1 MAQTGFTPIQLYRT
15 TTASAVPVA
24 GNLAAGELAINLT
37 DKKLYAKDASN
48 NVFVLADASS
58 GGTTATNLAGGAAGS
73 LPYQTGA
80 NATTFR
86 AIGTAGQVLQ
96 VNSGATAPE
105 WVSSS
110 GTGNVA
116 RTTSPS
122 FTTPSLGAA
131 TATSINGL
139 TLTSSTGALTVANGK
154 TLTANSTLTLAGVD
168 GKTLTV
174 NSSLTLTGTDATTM
188 TFPTTSA
195 TLARTDA
202 GQTFTGTNVFSS
214 APQVSTLTSTRV
226 VYAGASGVLQDNAN
240 LTFDGTS
247 LTMGGNPTLS
257 AGTANGVLYLNG
269 SKVVTSG
276 SALTFDGTN
285 FATTGAST
293 GLRLIASSTDAG
305 GSVLQIDTTA
315 TAFGRVGG
323 STTMGY
329 VAGTQSLWTIGGSEQ
344 MRLTSTGLGIGTS
357 SPGNK
362 LHVDAGALAP
372 TSGAVARF
380 DTTATTAYNS
390 GAFVGGQLRLNYGN
404 ATSSYGGINFSNF
417 GATNQEFFGVVQ
429 NSSGYGSFVWQGFN
443 GTYGERM
450 RLDSSGNLGLGVTP
464 SFRLDVTDAASPSPI
479 RLTSAAGTSIRFD
492 TTRSFTVNRNWL
504 VGADHLTEGS
514 FAIIPSTAIGGGT
527 FSNSVYAV
535 GSNGIHTWSNGSGS
549 ELMRLN
555 STGLGIGT
563 SSPANKLSLS
573 VSGVSAAI
581 DGVNITNGT
590 VNGFIQTT
598 GASYSYR
605 GVGANYAWLG
615 SDGAG
620 PMYVGPAQL
629 QPLVLGS
636 GAFEYMRLD
645 ASGNLGL
652 GATPSAWGSGGN
664 FELVGAA
671 ITVNNGVGAYG
682 INIVNNAYYNGG
694 WKYKETFSAG
704 LYQIDNSQHKF
715 FIAPSG
721 TAGNAIS
728 FTQAMTL
735 DASGN
740 LLVGATSK
748 TAGGAGI
755 VDIRGGLTLS
765 AASAVNGGY
774 QQIDFAAG
782 VYAKAAIRGYSTGTT
797 DAGELRFYTSP
808 AGDVIQERARLD
820 SSGNLGLGVTPSAWA
835 TNWKALQ
842 IGQGHTSLVGRS
854 DAIVTYYGSNWLYD
868 GADKYIA
875 SGFASVYTQQ
885 SGQHIWLTAPSGTA
899 GNAISFTQAMT
910 LDASG
915 NLALGQTSA
924 AYRLDVLSGADVAI
938 RARTSNNSEVL
949 RVESTGTATA
959 AIRFLNTANNQVYI
973 QSDSGALALTTGNT
987 ERARIPAAGGMVV
1000 GTAALATT
1008 ATDGFLYVPTCAGT
1022 PTGTPTTQTG
1032 TAPIV
1037 VDTTNNKLYFYSG
1050 GQWRDAGP

>member
-48 NVFVLADASS
+48 NVFLLADASS
-58 GGTTATNLAGGAAGS
+58 GSTTAANLAGGAAGS

-257 AGTANGVLYLNG
+257 AGTANGVLFLNG

-285 FATTGAST
+285 L
-293 GLRLIASSTDAG
+293 GLG
-305 GSVLQIDTTA
+305 GTPNIYSGYTA
-315 TAFGRVGG
+315 MTLNNAVNGPILDLN
-323 STTMGY
+323 Y
-329 VAGTQSLWTIGGSEQ
+329 AGTRQGTFLALTNELRIGSIANIPFTFYQNGSEQ
-344 MRLTSTGLGIGTS
+344 MCLTSTGLGIGTS
-357 SPGNK
+357 SPSGQLSLGTNGSTQVGSQI
-362 LHVDAGALAP
+362 LLYDAGSASN
-372 TSGAVARF
+372 T
-380 DTTATTAYNS
+380 N
-390 GAFVGGQLRLNYGN
+390 NYGLAVN
-404 ATSSYGGINFSNF
+404 ASTGEFS
-417 GATNQEFFGVVQ
+417 
-429 NSSGYGSFVWQGFN
+429 
-443 GTYGERM
+443 
-450 RLDSSGNLGLGVTP
+450 
-464 SFRLDVTDAASPSPI
+464 AS
-479 RLTSAAGTSIRFD
+479 AGTSGY
-492 TTRSFTVNRNWL
+492 FTFYTLNR
-504 VGADHLTEGS
+504 TE
-514 FAIIPSTAIGGGT
+514 
-527 FSNSVYAV
+527 
-535 GSNGIHTWSNGSGS
+535 
-549 ELMRLN
+549 R
-555 STGLGIGT
+555 
-563 SSPANKLSLS
+563 
-573 VSGVSAAI
+573 
-581 DGVNITNGT
+581 
-590 VNGFIQTT
+590 
-598 GASYSYR
+598 
-605 GVGANYAWLG
+605 
-615 SDGAG
+615 
-620 PMYVGPAQL
+620 
-629 QPLVLGS
+629 
-636 GAFEYMRLD
+636 MRLD

-652 GATPSAWGSGGN
+652 GVTPSAWDSGYRALQVGTRASFAQGSIDTYVGN
-664 FELVGAA
+664 NWINDGTNKYIGTAA
-671 ITVNNGVGAYG
+671 ASLYGQTAGVHAWY
-682 INIVNNAYYNGG
+682 
-694 WKYKETFSAG
+694 T
-704 LYQIDNSQHKF
+704 
-715 FIAPSG
+715 APSWNG
-721 TAGNAIS
+721 TGSDAIS

-735 DASGN
+735 DASGRLGIGTTSPTN
-740 LLVGATSK
+740 PLSVSGSTGTIASFTNGATADFSIICGSSI
-748 TAGGAGI
+748 TSLNAGGANI
-755 VDIRGGLTLS
+755 LAFQTGG
-765 AASAVNGGY
+765 
-774 QQIDFAAG
+774 
-782 VYAKAAIRGYSTGTT
+782 
-797 DAGELRFYTSP
+797 
-808 AGDVIQERARLD
+808 
-820 SSGNLGLGVTPSAWA
+820 
-835 TNWKALQ
+835 
-842 IGQGHTSLVGRS
+842 
-854 DAIVTYYGSNWLYD
+854 
-868 GADKYIA
+868 
-875 SGFASVYTQQ
+875 
-885 SGQHIWLTAPSGTA
+885 
-899 GNAISFTQAMT
+899 
-910 LDASG
+910 
-915 NLALGQTSA
+915 
-924 AYRLDVLSGADVAI
+924 
-938 RARTSNNSEVL
+938 
-949 RVESTGTATA
+949 
-959 AIRFLNTANNQVYI
+959 
-973 QSDSGALALTTGNT
+973 T
-987 ERARIPAAGGMVV
+987 ERARITSAGGMVV
-1000 GTAALATT
+1000 GTAALATS